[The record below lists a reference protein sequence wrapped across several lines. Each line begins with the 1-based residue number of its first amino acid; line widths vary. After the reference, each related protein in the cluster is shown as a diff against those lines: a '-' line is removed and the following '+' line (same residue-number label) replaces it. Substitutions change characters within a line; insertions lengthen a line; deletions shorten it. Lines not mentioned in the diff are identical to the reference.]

1 MNFRKFKNIYD
12 IFMSST
18 LPWQMSFV
26 IYNEHITNL
35 LTKHEKYISWNS
47 NVVIMY
53 NINNQKQYHH
63 TN

>member
-1 MNFRKFKNIYD
+1 
-12 IFMSST
+12 MSST